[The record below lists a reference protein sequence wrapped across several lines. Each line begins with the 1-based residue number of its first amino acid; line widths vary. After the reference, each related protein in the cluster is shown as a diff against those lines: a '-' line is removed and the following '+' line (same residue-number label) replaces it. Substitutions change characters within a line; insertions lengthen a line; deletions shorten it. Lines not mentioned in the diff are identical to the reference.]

1 MGVVEAVS
9 AFYGGPSKE
18 NEVGPT
24 QNYSFLDIIREAL
37 DIVGIFY
44 LIGIG
49 Y

>member
-1 MGVVEAVS
+1 MGAVEAVS

-18 NEVGPT
+18 NRGWT
-24 QNYSFLDIIREAL
+24 QKNYSFLDIILEAL